1 MNDMF
6 CFQCEQTA
14 GGKGCT
20 KVGVCGNM
28 AADPVAAPILV
39 GLGVDE
45 LSVSIPNVAALKA
58 QIRGLSRNEA
68 ERLARTALNCATAA
82 EVRALP
88 VAREMAHAA

>member
-1 MNDMF
+1 
-6 CFQCEQTA
+6 
-14 GGKGCT
+14 
-20 KVGVCGNM
+20 M

-58 QIRGLSRNEA
+58 QIRGLSRTEA